1 MNKNE
6 FKIKFT
12 KLAERIG
19 ISFNSIDYFYEAFT
33 HPSYANENNCR
44 HYERLEFLGD
54 SVLGFLVSEFLFKT
68 FEMTEGEM
76 TKTRA
81 NFVCTQANAEYSQAL
96 GLDSCLL
103 LGKGAKEHNE
113 DSIAVMADLFESFL
127 GALYLDQGLDYVRDF
142 LSIFLFPR
150 FINQKVDFITDY
162 KGRLQEY
169 IQAESRQGVSYV
181 LISESGPPHNK
192 TFEVAVYHDGVK
204 LGEGK
209 GKTKKEAEQNAAKE
223 ALKIVVR

>member
-1 MNKNE
+1 MNKEE

-12 KLAERIG
+12 KLAADIG
-19 ISFNSIDYFYEAFT
+19 IDFHNIDYYYEAFT
-33 HPSYANENNCR
+33 HPSFANENNCR

-54 SVLGFLVSEFLFKT
+54 AILGFLVGEYLYKT
-68 FEMTEGEM
+68 TEMSEGEM
-76 TKTRA
+76 TKARA
-81 NFVCTQANAEYSQAL
+81 NYVCTQANGEYSQML
-96 GLDSCLL
+96 GLDQCLM

-113 DSIAVMADLFESFL
+113 DSHSVLADLFESFL
-127 GALYLDQGLDYVRDF
+127 GALYLDHDLDYVRNF
-142 LSIFLFPR
+142 LAAFMVPKIMK
-150 FINQKVDFITDY
+150 QKVDFIVDY

-169 IQAESRQGVSYV
+169 IQAESRQGVVYT

-192 TFEVAVYHDGVK
+192 TFEVAVFHDGVK
-204 LGEGK
+204 LGVGV